1 MNEKKIKR
9 INVRVSSK
17 DYRILNK
24 HYLLY
29 KDRYKSFSAYIRH
42 LLELG
47 LDDYYY

>member
-1 MNEKKIKR
+1 MKERKSKR
-9 INVRVSSK
+9 INVRLSQT